1 MRGPILCSAFMGLAL
16 GSGIVAPHDAYAQ
29 QQKCGFVGAKIVEI
43 KPGVTTLHQLLKA
56 LGSSVEV
63 GVFADEDSDGP
74 SRREVLEVVHDVRF
88 AVPNPQPA
96 VAMIWLNPRSCV
108 VERIRLDFQSFGPH
122 SGASLV
128 TVDDLRRCY
137 GGDSVRARYGIG
149 ECFDPKGEREYL
161 VFPQLGIEASLDAGN
176 PEIVNRLYFALKAE
190 ATKWWTIPCSHG
202 EAR

>member
-1 MRGPILCSAFMGLAL
+1 MRAPILALSFMSVGL

-43 KPGVTTLHQLLKA
+43 KPGVTTLYQLLKA

-74 SRREVLEVVHDVRF
+74 SRREVLELVHDVRF

-96 VAMIWLNPRSCV
+96 VAMIWLDPRSYV
-108 VERIRLDFQSFGPH
+108 VERVSLDFQRFGPH

-128 TVDDLRRCY
+128 TIDDLKRCY
-137 GGDSVRARYGIG
+137 GGESVRARYGIG

-161 VFPQLGIEASLDAGN
+161 VFPQLGIEASLDAGK
-176 PEIVNRLYFALKAE
+176 PEIVKGLYFTLKTE
-190 ATKWWTIPCSHG
+190 ITKWWTIPCSRG
-202 EAR
+202 ESR